1 MKNSEEMLFLSEYTG
16 ANKTAWVCQRRNLGD
31 YVAIGYQSGLE
42 RVAHPFPTEAEA
54 EDFAEDWVL
63 LTTPE

>member
-1 MKNSEEMLFLSEYTG
+1 MEMLFLSEYCG
-16 ANKTAWVCQRRNLGD
+16 ENKTAWVCRRRDIGD
-31 YVAIGYQSGLE
+31 YMAIGYVGGVE
-42 RVAHPFPTEAEA
+42 RIAHPFATEAEA